1 MSNERR
7 DEIEYASRVERAHRP
22 LRQAREQF
30 ANELGDRRSLK
41 IIRVVRP
48 LTRSLRNC
56 GIVVRNIS
64 TNVPTKFFLVDP
76 RTNRKPR
83 CTFQTTKHRNG
94 SDERKERSIVSFFGH
109 PSPRKTNFP
118 PSKNSKVLRYLLPL
132 ATNASDS
139 SRGMKIF
146 RNRPDSVHAMSIL
159 TIGNSVIKCFILR
172 IIFPLYSPFFCRSK
186 KILRFIIIII
196 IFSP

>member
-64 TNVPTKFFLVDP
+64 TNVPTKFFLARIENLDAPFKRQNIGTVPTSGRSDQSFRSLATP
-76 RTNRKPR
+76 PPEKQ
-83 CTFQTTKHRNG
+83 TFL
-94 SDERKERSIVSFFGH
+94 
-109 PSPRKTNFP
+109 PRKIP
-118 PSKNSKVLRYLLPL
+118 K
-132 ATNASDS
+132 
-139 SRGMKIF
+139 
-146 RNRPDSVHAMSIL
+146 
-159 TIGNSVIKCFILR
+159 
-172 IIFPLYSPFFCRSK
+172 FFD
-186 KILRFIIIII
+186 
-196 IFSP
+196 IFSPLPLMPQTVHEG